1 MDGIAR
7 DLRFTFRSLRRS
19 PGFFILTVLTLAL
32 GIGATTAIFSVVN
45 GVLLRSL
52 PYPDAE
58 RIVRVFQVGEQ
69 GGRGQVS
76 DPNFEDWKARTRSF
90 EALAQ
95 MTSVGTVS
103 VTGASEPLRARS
115 SVVSKEFFA
124 ALGVRPILGRE
135 FVAEEQAVGGPPAVV
150 VSEGFWRRYLNA
162 DPSAVGRVVLTF
174 DGRSHALV
182 GVMPRSV
189 DYPIGADIWA
199 PRELIERNPHRTGHN
214 WQVIGRLREGVTLG
228 QAQAEMSMISRQ
240 LKAELG
246 NETAMFDAALV
257 PLREQIAGHMR
268 PPLMLLIGAS
278 GLLLLIACAN
288 VVNLLL
294 ARMAARQ
301 GELAL
306 RMALGAGHGRLTR
319 QVLTE
324 SFVLSTVAGLVGIVL
339 ATIGLRVL
347 LALEPGNLP
356 RASEIG
362 LSWPVLAFA
371 IGISLLTAL
380 ATGLLTALRGM
391 RPALRDML
399 AQSHPSHA
407 GGRSTQAV
415 RSTLVVGQI
424 ALTLVLLVGA
434 GLLARSFVR
443 VLNVDP
449 GFRTDGAIVLDVSVP
464 TDGSPE
470 ASHRMVTFYDELSAR
485 LRTLPGVSAVGGT
498 NTLPLAG
505 GRARNG
511 TFLIMASAD
520 EPLAMDDLRRL
531 SEEPSRVGNAE
542 FRITGPGYFEAMQ
555 IPVVRG
561 RVFDDRDAPD
571 APHVAVISASL
582 ANTRWPGEDPIGK
595 VIQFG
600 NMDGDLRPFTIVGI
614 VGDVREGGLAA
625 APEPTFYGSY
635 RQRPRPASD
644 FNFVIAGARTGTM
657 AAARQAVRDLA
668 PDVPPRVRT
677 IEEIYSRSIA
687 DRRFML
693 ILLGAFGSVALALAA
708 LGVYSV
714 ISYLV
719 AQRTHELAIRVAL
732 GARGGDVVRLVVRQ
746 GAVLAAAGIFVGAA
760 AALGMTHLISGLLFG
775 IEPTDPVAFAAVSV
789 VLAVAALVAT
799 WIPARRASRVAP
811 MQVLRGS

>member
-7 DLRFTFRSLRRS
+7 DLRFTVRSLRRS
-19 PGFFILTVLTLAL
+19 PGFFTLTVLTLAL

-45 GVLLRSL
+45 GVLLRGL

-58 RIVRVFQVGEQ
+58 RIVRVFQVGEH

-76 DPNFEDWKARTRSF
+76 DPNFEDWKARSRSF
-90 EALAQ
+90 DALAQ

-115 SVVSKEFFA
+115 AVVSKEFFA

-174 DGRSHALV
+174 DGRSHTIV

-199 PRELIERNPHRTGHN
+199 PRELFERNPHRTGHN

-240 LKAELG
+240 LKAELE

-268 PPLMLLIGAS
+268 PPLMLLVGAS

-324 SFVLSTVAGLVGIVL
+324 SVVLSTVAGLVGIVL
-339 ATIGLRVL
+339 AAIGLRVL

-362 LSWPVLAFA
+362 LNWPVLAFA
-371 IGISLLTAL
+371 IGVSLLTAL
-380 ATGLLTALRGM
+380 AMGLLTALRGM

-415 RSTLVVGQI
+415 RSTLVIGQI

-470 ASHRMVTFYDELSAR
+470 ASRRMVTFYDELSAR
-485 LRTLPGVSAVGGT
+485 LRALPGVSAVGGT
-498 NTLPLAG
+498 NTLPLAV

-511 TFLIMASAD
+511 TFFIMASAD
-520 EPLAMDDLRRL
+520 EPLTMDDLRRL
-531 SEEPSRVGNAE
+531 SDEPSRTGSAE
-542 FRITGPGYFEAMQ
+542 FRIAGPGYFEATQ

-582 ANTRWPGEDPIGK
+582 ANRRWPGEDPIGK

-614 VGDVREGGLAA
+614 VGDVREGGLDA
-625 APEPTFYGSY
+625 APEPTFYASY
-635 RQRPRPASD
+635 RQRPGPASD
-644 FNFVIAGARTGTM
+644 FNFVLAGARAGATT
-657 AAARQAVRDLA
+657 AARQAVRDLA

-719 AQRTHELAIRVAL
+719 GQRTHELAIRIAL

-746 GAVLAAAGIFVGAA
+746 GAILAAAGIAVGAA

-789 VLAVAALVAT
+789 VLAVAALIAT